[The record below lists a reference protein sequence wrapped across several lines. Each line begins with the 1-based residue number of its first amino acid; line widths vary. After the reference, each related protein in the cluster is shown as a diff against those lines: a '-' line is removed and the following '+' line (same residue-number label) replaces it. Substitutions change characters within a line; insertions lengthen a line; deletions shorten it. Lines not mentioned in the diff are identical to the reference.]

1 MAERRMFTQKITES
15 DAFLELPLTSQ
26 CLYFHLCMNAD
37 DDGFVNN
44 PKRLMRMLGNC
55 DDDIKILLAKR
66 FLLAFESGVIVI
78 KHWRLHNLL
87 RKDRYT
93 ETEYQDE
100 KKKLFMKKNGI
111 YTLDSSQGK
120 SLFESLNK
128 GQKNE
133 EIISEKPNGNQSATK
148 WQPNGNQSATQY
160 SIGKD
165 SIDIYNER
173 TNINKNNILSSAC
186 VCERVCACEG
196 EEDSNEKPS
205 EPLTPYPLKPLKSY
219 DDVMDDCQVPI
230 EVRPAVSEFIKHCV
244 LNKHVLTNDKL
255 MDILV
260 TLDMQNTDNA
270 GKIAAL
276 KAAISGG
283 YYDVKHI

>member
-1 MAERRMFTQKITES
+1 MAERRMFAKSIIVS
-15 DAFLELPLTSQ
+15 DEFLDMPATTR
-26 CLYFHLCMNAD
+26 CLYFTLCMFAD

-44 PKRLMRMLGNC
+44 PKSIMRQTNSAL
-55 DDDIKILLAKR
+55 DDMNILVTKK
-66 FLLAFESGVIVI
+66 FVIPFEDGVIVI
-78 KHWRLHNLL
+78 KHWKIHNYIQSDRKKETKYAKDKATLFLDENKAYTQNIQSAKYTVNGELL
-87 RKDRYT
+87 
-93 ETEYQDE
+93 QP
-100 KKKLFMKKNGI
+100 KNGVDTECI
-111 YTLDSSQGK
+111 QVVSKMD
-120 SLFESLNK
+120 
-128 GQKNE
+128 
-133 EIISEKPNGNQSATK
+133 
-148 WQPNGNQSATQY
+148 TQV

-186 VCERVCACEG
+186 VCERACACEG

-205 EPLTPYPLKPLKSY
+205 EPFKPYTLKPLKSY

-230 EVRPAVSEFIKHCV
+230 EVRPAVSEFIKHCI